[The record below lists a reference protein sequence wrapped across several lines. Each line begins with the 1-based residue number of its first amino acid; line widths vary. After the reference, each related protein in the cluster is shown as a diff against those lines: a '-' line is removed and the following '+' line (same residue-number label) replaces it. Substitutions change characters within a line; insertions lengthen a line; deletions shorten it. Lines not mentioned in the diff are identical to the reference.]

1 MSEDSDAEKTESASP
16 KRLEQAREEGDVP
29 RSREVATFT
38 VLMASGCCLWFAGDA
53 IVRRLTAVMV
63 SGLSLDREQI
73 LNPDAMMLRIGYDV
87 GSVLLTCL
95 PYAVAIMVVALAS
108 PLLVGGWLFS
118 AKAFMPKFS
127 KLNPNLM
134 ILRVASDVTSVLL
147 TCLPYAVAIMVVALA
162 SPLLVGG
169 WLFSSKAFT
178 PNFGKLNPIRG
189 LGNMVSKNAL
199 VELLK
204 ALAKTLVVGFVAW
217 MVMQHYKDAVLGLSV
232 ESLKAGSAHLISLL
246 ISAFLIIVGALGL
259 IAAIDGPYQ
268 MWHYANKMKMTLQ
281 EVKQEAKESDGNPQI
296 KQKIRQLQHE
306 MSRRRMMADVPTAD
320 VVVTNPTHY
329 AVALKYG
336 ENSRG
341 APQVVAKGAD
351 AVAARIRELAGEHK
365 VAILEA
371 PALARALYKHTE
383 IGDEIPEALYGAVA
397 EVLAYVFQVR
407 NYKAGGRYPDRPTKL
422 AVPPE
427 MDPLNPASQQ
437 KPDSTR

>member
-1 MSEDSDAEKTESASP
+1 MSEDSDAEKTEAASP

-95 PYAVAIMVVALAS
+95 PYALAIMLVALAS
-108 PLLVGGWLFS
+108 P
-118 AKAFMPKFS
+118 
-127 KLNPNLM
+127 
-134 ILRVASDVTSVLL
+134 I
-147 TCLPYAVAIMVVALA
+147 
-162 SPLLVGG
+162 LVGG

-189 LGNMVSKNAL
+189 LGNMFSKNAL

-204 ALAKTLVVGFVAW
+204 AIAKTLVVGVVAW
-217 MVMQHYKDAVLGLSV
+217 MVMQHQKDAVLGLSV
-232 ESLKAGSAHLISLL
+232 ESLRAGSAHLISLL
-246 ISAFLIIVGALGL
+246 ITAFLLIVGALGL

-281 EVKQEAKESDGNPQI
+281 EVKQESKESDGNPQI
-296 KQKIRQLQHE
+296 KAKIRQMQHE

-341 APQVVAKGAD
+341 APQVVAKGVD
-351 AVAARIRELAGEHK
+351 EVAAKIRELAGEHK

-371 PALARALYKHTE
+371 PALARALYKHTD

-397 EVLAYVFQVR
+397 EVLAYVFQLR
-407 NYKAGGRYPDRPTKL
+407 SYGNGHGQRPDKPKKL
-422 AVPPE
+422 DVPPE
-427 MDPLNPASQQ
+427 LDPQNPASQTPPAADAAD
-437 KPDSTR
+437 KNKGSTP